1 MFNVVD
7 NNCHMFELISVV
19 ISEMG
24 HRSCVVWIWLK
35 SVEQF
40 KDRYLFRSF
49 NRFKDTGNIIF

>member
-40 KDRYLFRSF
+40 KDR
-49 NRFKDTGNIIF
+49 